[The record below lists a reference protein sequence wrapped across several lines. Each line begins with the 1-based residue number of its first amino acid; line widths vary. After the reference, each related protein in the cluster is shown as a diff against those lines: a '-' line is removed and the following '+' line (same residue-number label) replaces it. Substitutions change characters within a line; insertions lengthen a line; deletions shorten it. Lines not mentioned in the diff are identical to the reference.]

1 MQLISLHVNNN
12 LLALDSSKVW
22 SSSWRNRPTTTSQTK
37 AQLVAVG
44 PCCSVALWISM
55 AARDWWS
62 LGLGRKG
69 KGSGCLCL
77 CWIRG
82 SYIFVLYYYV
92 LVLCFLD
99 TPDHILS
106 WPKPS
111 INVSIRPARMVV
123 TVPNTVLCC
132 SSWGNAWVKSRGQR
146 GCCVFVDHLR
156 TDGPRSLNYP
166 ESSQIQF
173 SQATFCTVN
182 KLKCCR
188 LKQLWCGRSCLV
200 LFFRGGALV

>member
-82 SYIFVLYYYV
+82 STHTYSYYYV
-92 LVLCFLD
+92 LVLCFLATHGHARAYPFIPKAAHQCQH
-99 TPDHILS
+99 TPSKDGGHSAEYRAVLQLLRERLGE
-106 WPKPS
+106 
-111 INVSIRPARMVV
+111 VSRPAW
-123 TVPNTVLCC
+123 LL
-132 SSWGNAWVKSRGQR
+132 S
-146 GCCVFVDHLR
+146 
-156 TDGPRSLNYP
+156 
-166 ESSQIQF
+166 
-173 SQATFCTVN
+173 FCGSPQN
-182 KLKCCR
+182 RWSKKP
-188 LKQLWCGRSCLV
+188 
-200 LFFRGGALV
+200 